1 MGNAGSTADQPWGY
15 AGYPAALPHVL
26 GVSRCAGRHGAPFSN
41 RDLLYNDIAAPGED
55 IFSTLPRALTS
66 STRPGCVLQG
76 YSDCGPIEFRRGEG
90 TSFSAPQ
97 VPAAAAVLL
106 GSRPQLRAD
115 QVAALLTR
123 SAVDAESDT
132 GCQRCSSGRD
142 ALTGWGV
149 LNVQRTRSRRSTDPY
164 LSRTVSRP
172 TTRRPPQSGCGAARV
187 GESALRST
195 TGTIRSTS
203 TDQARRGQ
211 RLVALLRGPG
221 GTDTN
226 LFLWKPGTR
235 RVAGFAVDRRRL
247 AAQSKSPARSSES
260 AFASGRVAGT
270 SSR

>member
-1 MGNAGSTADQPWGY
+1 MGLRGLSG
-15 AGYPAALPHVL
+15 GPAARL
-26 GVSRCAGRHGAPFSN
+26 GGERRCAGRHGALVLEQ
-41 RDLLYNDIAAPGED
+41 DLLYNDIAAPGED

-97 VPAAAAVLL
+97 VSAAAAVLL

-149 LNVQRTRSRRSTDPY
+149 LNVANAVEALDRSLPEPDRFEANDEAATAVRLWGRKGRRIRATVDYWDDPIDVY
-164 LSRTVSRP
+164 RIKLVVANAWLRASVVRVAPIPICSCGSLERGASQALQSIGAGSRP
-172 TTRRPPQSGCGAARV
+172 SPS
-187 GESALRST
+187 L
-195 TGTIRSTS
+195 
-203 TDQARRGQ
+203 
-211 RLVALLRGPG
+211 
-221 GTDTN
+221 
-226 LFLWKPGTR
+226 
-235 RVAGFAVDRRRL
+235 
-247 AAQSKSPARSSES
+247 PARSSES